1 MSLVAALM
9 QDVISSLTN
18 IVVPAHERQVPEEVV
33 VTTSGSVA
41 TLVAP
46 WCDTPEPEAE
56 IGAVT
61 ILEVMAADVSSNP
74 VLTTSL
80 AVVPLITT
88 DSEAHAEPLLAREM
102 HLEDI
107 YLIDDPLL
115 NVDMVAGMMEM
126 HPRIGAYVEVCLIRL
141 LPLTHNL

>member
-1 MSLVAALM
+1 M
-9 QDVISSLTN
+9 
-18 IVVPAHERQVPEEVV
+18 
-33 VTTSGSVA
+33 
-41 TLVAP
+41 
-46 WCDTPEPEAE
+46 
-56 IGAVT
+56 T

-74 VLTTSL
+74 VSTTSL

-126 HPRIGAYVEVCLIRL
+126 HPRIGAYVEDVIKHSHRKSQMLHGYGG
-141 LPLTHNL
+141 HNTPY